1 MHHILHFYFKV
12 DKYLPIVK
20 PEGIGGVVSL
30 DELEILAAKLAYS
43 EALRLGSNEMV
54 FLRPRLL
61 VPGSLD
67 PVVELVNLTSED

>member
-1 MHHILHFYFKV
+1 M
-12 DKYLPIVK
+12 
-20 PEGIGGVVSL
+20 VSL

-61 VPGSLD
+61 VPGALD
-67 PVVELVNLTSED
+67 PVADDVYLTSELAPSADSPLRFLEDPMSIS